1 MNEINEK
8 YNIAQYISQTCK
20 VPDHSTLQINFKV
33 SNTTNIFSDEALKNK
48 TTTDS
53 NVYQKKQYKFD
64 NVPDLF
70 LMNNIWRQT
79 MVNLMDG
86 IILCRNEQHEIDHVY
101 TRFCNTL
108 TIEMAKYLKY
118 TSSPK
123 SFKKETL
130 K

>member
-1 MNEINEK
+1 MNEISEK
-8 YNIAQYISQTCK
+8 YNIAQYISQNCK
-20 VPDHSTLQINFKV
+20 VPDHSILQINYKV

-70 LMNNIWRQT
+70 LMNDTWGQT
-79 MVNLMDG
+79 MHNLING

-101 TRFCNTL
+101 T
-108 TIEMAKYLKY
+108 
-118 TSSPK
+118 
-123 SFKKETL
+123 
-130 K
+130 